1 MPRKG
6 IAKEDGQEDNGEM
19 DHVHR
24 AVIDGLHHN
33 VQSRVR
39 LEKPNLNKKTSRGDR
54 DTQVGCFGAP
64 TGLIS

>member
-1 MPRKG
+1 
-6 IAKEDGQEDNGEM
+6 M